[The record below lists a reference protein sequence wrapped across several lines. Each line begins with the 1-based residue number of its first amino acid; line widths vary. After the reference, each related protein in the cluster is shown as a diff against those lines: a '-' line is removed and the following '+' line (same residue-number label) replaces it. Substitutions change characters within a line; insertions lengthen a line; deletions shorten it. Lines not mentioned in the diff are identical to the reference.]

1 MCSINTLNY
10 KLRVDEMVVDIR
22 SKVSCEGFDL
32 RTRSGPQAVG
42 LTPLS
47 EN

>member
-1 MCSINTLNY
+1 MFSITTLNY